1 MENENTINEQLEEMA
16 EGVEL
21 ADDVLD
27 AVAGGWLFK
36 NEKGEW
42 EVINVKGDVR
52 YTGDYNDA
60 YDWAREHHYSTRVL
74 SWLELNSIRNGHYL
88 G

>member
-1 MENENTINEQLEEMA
+1 MENGNTINEQLEEMA

-36 NEKGEW
+36 NENGEW
-42 EVINVKGDVR
+42 EVIDSRGDVLF
-52 YTGDYNDA
+52 TSDYDTA
-60 YDWAREHHYSTRVL
+60 ATWAEKHYYSTRVL
-74 SWLELNSIRNGHYL
+74 SWHELNRIRNGF
-88 G
+88 GSG